1 MASKRTHVRNF
12 LIPALLF
19 LVLSG
24 IVVAEI
30 PELLTL
36 TENTTNDF
44 TVRKINTAVLRVFL
58 ETRNYVGI
66 AGVDS
71 ASASASALLFS
82 RSTPLDNAA
91 LVPSKLFLH
100 NSDLRT

>member
-44 TVRKINTAVLRVFL
+44 TVRNINTAVLRVFL

-66 AGVDS
+66 DGVD
-71 ASASASALLFS
+71 SASASALLFS